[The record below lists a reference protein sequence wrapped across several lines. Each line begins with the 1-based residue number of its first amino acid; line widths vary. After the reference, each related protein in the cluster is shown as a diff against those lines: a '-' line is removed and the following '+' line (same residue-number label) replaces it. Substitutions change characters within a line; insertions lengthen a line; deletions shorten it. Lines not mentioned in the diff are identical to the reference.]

1 LHLAL
6 GTATLFTPTVRWR
19 EARLQLIARFALVGL
34 SVGGYTFNDYHVR
47 RQVEK
52 EILAWIKEHL

>member
-1 LHLAL
+1 M
-6 GTATLFTPTVRWR
+6 VRWG

-34 SVGGYTFNDYHVR
+34 SIGGYTFNDYHVR